1 MKQPYISG
9 FVVIILVLSLFT
21 TSAFAQTTTYGY
33 TNTRQTYTVPAG
45 VTSIRVQAKG
55 ARGGGSPCST
65 PGYGGAVVCS
75 LAVTPGQ
82 VVNIYVGNTGTG
94 YDYGIANGGTNGDGG
109 SSSGGYGYYYGGGG
123 GAPSDLRVGG
133 TALTNRV
140 IVAGGGGGAGYYC
153 CSDPGG
159 GGGGLN
165 GGNGQYCGYY
175 YYYYCGA
182 GGSQTSGGSGA
193 VYCAQSGGLGYGG
206 YSNTCY
212 YYGGGGGGGYYGG
225 GGSYIGGGGGGSS
238 FVGGAGV
245 SGVTTNTQ
253 NSNNGVGQ
261 VQITPICTAGIITGA
276 FSLCTGA
283 TTQLT
288 DVVGGGAWTSTVP
301 GKATVSGTGLVS
313 GIAAGTTTISYGG
326 ALTCGT
332 TAYTTQ
338 VVTVVAAPSGASGPA
353 TVCQGQ
359 TGTFNLASGSGG
371 TWYSSNPGVIT
382 IGGGGSS
389 AVATGVAAGVA
400 TISYSVGTGC
410 SSNTLNVT
418 VLATAPITG
427 TNNVCAGLTITLTDA
442 IAGGTWTSSNTNFA
456 TVTVGPPGGVATGVA
471 AGVPTLSYAEPNGC
485 IVTTPITVNPLPA
498 AFTIPGGIF
507 QVCMGLTA
515 TLTETSTGGAWTSGT
530 TTVATVVS
538 GSPTTGIVSGITAGT
553 STVVYTL
560 PTGCLMTTTMTVNP
574 LPVAIVGNPNICL
587 GLTYPMSDASA
598 GGAWS
603 ASNANVTISG
613 GNLYYGATTGSLIIT
628 YTLPTTCIATM
639 TATVQPNPTAILGNT
654 ALCVNQTSIL
664 SDATLGGQWTS
675 GNTTFASMGLVTG
688 LLTGLSAGSPG
699 ITYTLPTGCIN
710 TTVATINAN
719 PSAIGGTLAVCVGK
733 TTNLVDGGGGT
744 WASSNPGLASVT
756 VGPPGGVVT
765 GLIAGNPVIT
775 YTLPAILG
783 SCQATATLTVNP
795 VPAPI
800 TGSANVCVNS
810 TTTLN
815 DASAGGVWSS
825 STTTIATIGTS
836 GIVTGVAGGSFSTI
850 NYTFA
855 TGCLA
860 TLAETVNALP
870 TNFGFAIQPGS
881 GSVGSYCSGGTG
893 LDVQLNSSTSGVNY
907 QLYYGGV
914 PFGSPLGGSG
924 AALDFGN
931 MTAAGVYTVVA
942 TNAVTG
948 CTKGMPGTVTIN
960 INPLPVS
967 STLTTTNGG
976 NYCVGGAG
984 VDIFDSMSTTG
995 TNYQLYQNGSLFFT
1009 PLAGTTGT
1017 KLDFGAGFG
1026 LPLFTSPGVYTAIAK
1041 TAAGCSANVL
1051 GSVTVTANAL
1061 PTVFN
1066 MTGGGSYCSGGSG
1079 VHVGL
1084 NYSSTGINY
1093 QLWNGIT
1100 SVSTQPGSNSGLDFG
1115 LQPGNFTYTVSA
1127 TNPATGCSNNM
1138 SGSSTV
1144 TMNSLPNPYTVM
1156 VSGGGSNSYCL
1167 GGTGI
1172 DIILNGSDLGT
1183 SYQLF
1188 MGGIPVGPA
1197 ITGLGGTNVDFG
1209 MQTAAGTYTVVGSNG
1224 CTLAMPGSVT
1234 VVINPLPLQFTL
1246 SASAPG
1252 YCAGATGVDI
1262 QLSNSKTGRQYQ
1274 LNRNGISLGAPGLMN
1289 GTGSALDFG
1298 TWTTG
1303 GPATAT
1309 FTAVATNPITTCT
1322 SNMLGSPVVTEN
1334 TLPVIYNVT
1343 GGHGYCA
1350 GAGGV
1355 NIGLSFSDPGISYQ
1369 LWRGATMVGSPITG
1383 SSSALDFG
1391 VFTTTGTYT
1400 IIGTNALTGCTNNM
1414 NGTAVVIINPT
1425 PVVYNVIGGGAY
1437 CAGGLGKDVSLSGSG
1452 TGINY
1457 QLYYLGSP
1465 LGSSMP
1471 GTGTSLDFGMQSG
1484 LGMYSISAADAAT
1497 GCTSNMSGGAVIT
1510 SNPLPAV
1517 FNVTGGGN
1525 YCAGG
1530 TGVHV
1535 GLNVST
1541 PGISYQLF
1549 NGGPVGSP
1557 VTGTGTALDF
1567 GLKTA
1572 SGVYTEVATNN
1583 ITGCTAN
1590 MTGSATVI
1598 VNALPNVYSV
1608 SGGGSYCSGTGGT
1621 HIWLSGSDAGV
1632 NYQLFAG
1639 GMPVGGQVSGTGVLL
1654 DLGLQTMAGTY
1665 TVVASGAAS
1674 ACTMNMTGSANVS
1687 INALPAAYTV
1697 TGGGTYCAGGAG
1709 FAIYLSGSKTGVDY
1723 QLYDAGMAIGS
1734 PVNGTG
1740 TGLNFGLQTG
1750 AGAYTAVATDA
1761 ATGCVNNMTASCNI
1775 MVNAI
1780 PVAFAIG
1787 GGGHYC
1793 AGGAGVAMDLAGSVP
1808 GINYQLF
1815 AGSTPS
1821 GLPVGGTGTILNF
1834 GLQKSGGVYTIVGTD
1849 NTTLCANNMTGTK
1862 TVVIDATVIPAVTIS
1877 ASNGTSTCT
1886 GVANTFTAN
1895 PTGEGSA
1902 PGYVWKVG
1910 GVVMGSGTAFS
1921 YIPSNGDVISVT
1933 LTSNATCASPTTA
1946 MNAITMNV
1954 LPYKMA
1960 TATVATTPGNNVC
1973 QGTPVTFSATWNLA
1987 GSAPEHWWL
1996 KNSAV
2001 VGTGTT
2007 FNYTPTTI
2015 NDGDVI
2021 VLRVKS
2027 NYQCPL
2033 ADTVFSAPVVMN
2045 IDVAAAPV
2053 FTITHHLGPK
2063 IGVAQVDTFFAT
2075 AAPVAGSV
2083 FSYQWMLDNTQIPGA
2098 TSPMYINYNEFDGD
2112 NVSCVVTREGAC
2124 GSQSASASLSV
2135 HLADVGVKPV
2145 TTNGSDISVLPN
2157 PNKGVFTIKGTL
2169 GTATDEEVT
2178 LEITNMIGQVIYN
2191 NKVMAHAGNINEKIQ
2206 IGKNIANGMYILN
2219 VRSAVANNVYHIVV
2233 EQ

>member
-1 MKQPYISG
+1 
-9 FVVIILVLSLFT
+9 
-21 TSAFAQTTTYGY
+21 
-33 TNTRQTYTVPAG
+33 
-45 VTSIRVQAKG
+45 
-55 ARGGGSPCST
+55 
-65 PGYGGAVVCS
+65 
-75 LAVTPGQ
+75 
-82 VVNIYVGNTGTG
+82 
-94 YDYGIANGGTNGDGG
+94 
-109 SSSGGYGYYYGGGG
+109 
-123 GAPSDLRVGG
+123 
-133 TALTNRV
+133 
-140 IVAGGGGGAGYYC
+140 
-153 CSDPGG
+153 
-159 GGGGLN
+159 
-165 GGNGQYCGYY
+165 
-175 YYYYCGA
+175 
-182 GGSQTSGGSGA
+182 
-193 VYCAQSGGLGYGG
+193 
-206 YSNTCY
+206 
-212 YYGGGGGGGYYGG
+212 
-225 GGSYIGGGGGGSS
+225 
-238 FVGGAGV
+238 
-245 SGVTTNTQ
+245 
-253 NSNNGVGQ
+253 
-261 VQITPICTAGIITGA
+261 
-276 FSLCTGA
+276 
-283 TTQLT
+283 
-288 DVVGGGAWTSTVP
+288 
-301 GKATVSGTGLVS
+301 
-313 GIAAGTTTISYGG
+313 
-326 ALTCGT
+326 
-332 TAYTTQ
+332 
-338 VVTVVAAPSGASGPA
+338 
-353 TVCQGQ
+353 
-359 TGTFNLASGSGG
+359 
-371 TWYSSNPGVIT
+371 
-382 IGGGGSS
+382 
-389 AVATGVAAGVA
+389 
-400 TISYSVGTGC
+400 
-410 SSNTLNVT
+410 
-418 VLATAPITG
+418 
-427 TNNVCAGLTITLTDA
+427 
-442 IAGGTWTSSNTNFA
+442 
-456 TVTVGPPGGVATGVA
+456 
-471 AGVPTLSYAEPNGC
+471 
-485 IVTTPITVNPLPA
+485 
-498 AFTIPGGIF
+498 
-507 QVCMGLTA
+507 
-515 TLTETSTGGAWTSGT
+515 
-530 TTVATVVS
+530 
-538 GSPTTGIVSGITAGT
+538 
-553 STVVYTL
+553 
-560 PTGCLMTTTMTVNP
+560 MTVNP